1 MGHDGGVAGPVG
13 HLDGVQGLGQGA
25 DLVDLDEDGVSH
37 ALGDAVGQALHVGD
51 EQVVAHQLHLGADG
65 LGEHGP
71 ALPVVLGHAVLQGD
85 DGVGVGELLPH
96 VHQLLL
102 GHLLAGL
109 GLDVALLLVV
119 PPLGGGG
126 VDGDHEVLAGLVA
139 GLGNGLHDDLQGIL
153 ILLQVGGVAALVAHA
168 GSGSAVVLQ
177 GLLQLVEHLG
187 AHLEGLLPAAGA
199 HRHNHEL
206 LNLHVVGGVR
216 AAVEDVHHGDGQ
228 GLGVDAADIVIQAGA
243 QGLSGGLGHGQGTA
257 QDGVGAQAA
266 LVGSAVQLDHGLVDG
281 HLVQGVHA
289 DQALSQL
296 GVHVG
301 HGLLHAL
308 AQVAVLVAVAQLAGL
323 VHAGGSAGGHGGAA
337 HGAVL
342 QDNLHL
348 DGGVAAGVDNFTA
361 KDINNFKH
369 LFHGNQAP
377 FNFRNLT
384 MVQTPL

>member
-1 MGHDGGVAGPVG
+1 M
-13 HLDGVQGLGQGA
+13 
-25 DLVDLDEDGVSH
+25 
-37 ALGDAVGQALHVGD
+37 
-51 EQVVAHQLHLGADG
+51 
-65 LGEHGP
+65 
-71 ALPVVLGHAVLQGD
+71 
-85 DGVGVGELLPH
+85 
-96 VHQLLL
+96 
-102 GHLLAGL
+102 
-109 GLDVALLLVV
+109 
-119 PPLGGGG
+119 
-126 VDGDHEVLAGLVA
+126 
-139 GLGNGLHDDLQGIL
+139 
-153 ILLQVGGVAALVAHA
+153 
-168 GSGSAVVLQ
+168 
-177 GLLQLVEHLG
+177 
-187 AHLEGLLPAAGA
+187 
-199 HRHNHEL
+199 
-206 LNLHVVGGVR
+206 R

-323 VHAGGSAGGHGGAA
+323 VHAGGSAGGHSGAA

-342 QDNLHL
+342 QDDLHL
-348 DGGVAAGVDNFTA
+348 DGGIAAGVNNFTA
-361 KDINNFKH
+361 EDINNFKH

-377 FNFRNLT
+377 FNFRNLI